1 MVLDRDVLAGALNAT
16 ATATS
21 TRRAGSTSFEA
32 PEPAP
37 AQSSASDA
45 HAPNSSG
52 GQKSAR
58 PRPVDAEALAALM
71 AVLDDDDFD
80 MDAFQAALDSAA
92 PSQPQQQPQQQQQ
105 WVRGSEG
112 TSASSD
118 AGGQSPP
125 PVPSREHRNA
135 MPARPTHAPPQPLLG
150 TQRSGSL
157 SDAGGARSPLATTS
171 TAAASP
177 ATATPATT
185 TSSGKTYAK
194 YLEEASKEDFRDLD
208 EQQFLYESG
217 FDSEGRTVVVVVG
230 CNLPARAVSLER
242 LFLYCI
248 RTLDAVVERD
258 YVLVYLA
265 ANQSAANRP
274 SFKWMRRVYSVFNRK
289 YKKNLKRLYI
299 IKPSHWIKLVLSCF
313 RPFVSSKF
321 WAKVVL
327 LGAVNDVYAH
337 ISPTQLRFPARVVEA
352 LAQSRPLFG
361 VPLAEALE
369 TPSHVQNG
377 LPIVVAQCLRFLY
390 EHGLGVEGI
399 FRVPGDRALLNELR
413 TAYDAGERVDLAVVR
428 DPHAVASLLKMY
440 LRDLPEPL
448 IPEALYDPL
457 LATQTDPA
465 LAPAAAHARIRALLA
480 ALPAPNTHVLQH
492 VLAFAAEL
500 ARHSRTN
507 KMSVENVSLC
517 FGPTLMWRS
526 TAPDPLAMLHEL
538 ASVNSLIRT
547 LIEHRELLPAAQPL
561 PAPPAE
567 PAPRHTP
574 PPRPPPGPPPH
585 PPVQPRRPAPP
596 PPTSQHQPTLP
607 PKASS

>member
-1 MVLDRDVLAGALNAT
+1 MT
-16 ATATS
+16 T
-21 TRRAGSTSFEA
+21 
-32 PEPAP
+32 P
-37 AQSSASDA
+37 
-45 HAPNSSG
+45 
-52 GQKSAR
+52 
-58 PRPVDAEALAALM
+58 
-71 AVLDDDDFD
+71 
-80 MDAFQAALDSAA
+80 
-92 PSQPQQQPQQQQQ
+92 
-105 WVRGSEG
+105 
-112 TSASSD
+112 
-118 AGGQSPP
+118 
-125 PVPSREHRNA
+125 
-135 MPARPTHAPPQPLLG
+135 PPQPQPLFGCCNHLCDG
-150 TQRSGSL
+150 TQS
-157 SDAGGARSPLATTS
+157 
-171 TAAASP
+171 
-177 ATATPATT
+177 
-185 TSSGKTYAK
+185 
-194 YLEEASKEDFRDLD
+194 YLEEASKEDFSDLD
-208 EQQFLYESG
+208 EQQFLYKSG
-217 FDSEGRTVVVVVG
+217 FDSEGRTVVVLVG
-230 CNLPARAVSLER
+230 CNLPARAVSLNR

-248 RTLDAVVERD
+248 RTLDPVVERD

-299 IKPSHWIKLVLSCF
+299 IKPSHWIKLMLTCF
-313 RPFVSSKF
+313 KPFVSGKF
-321 WAKVVL
+321 WAKVVQL
-327 LGAVNDVYAH
+327 DALNDVYSH
-337 ISPTQLRFPARVVEA
+337 ISPTQLRFPARVIEA

-413 TAYDAGERVDLAVVR
+413 TAYDAGDRVDLATVR

-457 LATQTDPA
+457 LETQTDPA
-465 LAPAAAHARIRALLA
+465 LAPAAAHARIRELLA
-480 ALPAPNTHVLQH
+480 TMPAPNTHVLQH
-492 VLAFAAEL
+492 VIAFAAEL
-500 ARHSRTN
+500 ARHSSTN

-547 LIEHRELLPAAQPL
+547 LIEHRELLPAAQTPAL
-561 PAPPAE
+561 PVEPSQQQPEQQPAQQQSQQQQQSQ
-567 PAPRHTP
+567 PQQPQPQPQPPRHTP
-574 PPRPPPGPPPH
+574 PTRPPPGPPPH

-596 PPTSQHQPTLP
+596 PPSGPAAQPMQQHQQQQQQRQP
-607 PKASS
+607 PHPPPRPPRHEQPSTAQ

>member
-1 MVLDRDVLAGALNAT
+1 M
-16 ATATS
+16 
-21 TRRAGSTSFEA
+21 
-32 PEPAP
+32 
-37 AQSSASDA
+37 
-45 HAPNSSG
+45 
-52 GQKSAR
+52 
-58 PRPVDAEALAALM
+58 
-71 AVLDDDDFD
+71 
-80 MDAFQAALDSAA
+80 
-92 PSQPQQQPQQQQQ
+92 
-105 WVRGSEG
+105 
-112 TSASSD
+112 
-118 AGGQSPP
+118 
-125 PVPSREHRNA
+125 
-135 MPARPTHAPPQPLLG
+135 
-150 TQRSGSL
+150 
-157 SDAGGARSPLATTS
+157 
-171 TAAASP
+171 
-177 ATATPATT
+177 
-185 TSSGKTYAK
+185 
-194 YLEEASKEDFRDLD
+194 
-208 EQQFLYESG
+208 
-217 FDSEGRTVVVVVG
+217 VVVVG
-230 CNLPARAVSLER
+230 CNLPARAVSLNR

-248 RTLDAVVERD
+248 RTLDPVVERD

-265 ANQSAANRP
+265 ANQSSANRP

-299 IKPSHWIKLVLSCF
+299 IKPSHWIKLMLTCF
-313 RPFVSSKF
+313 KPFVSGKF
-321 WAKVVL
+321 WGKVVQL
-327 LGAVNDVYAH
+327 DAVNDVYSH
-337 ISPTQLRFPARVVEA
+337 ISPTQLRFPARVIEA
-352 LAQSRPLFG
+352 IAQSRPLFG

-413 TAYDAGERVDLAVVR
+413 TAYDAGERVDLAAVR

-465 LAPAAAHARIRALLA
+465 LAQAPAAAHARVRELLA
-480 ALPAPNTHVLQH
+480 TMPAPNTHVLQH
-492 VLAFAAEL
+492 VIAFAAEL
-500 ARHSRTN
+500 ARHSSTN

-547 LIEHRELLPAAQPL
+547 LIEHRELLPAAPPLL
-561 PAPPAE
+561 PAAPPTAPPGAD
-567 PAPRHTP
+567 PAPAPAPSPQPRHTP

-596 PPTSQHQPTLP
+596 PPADHQAPRQLP
-607 PKASS
+607 HPPPRPPRPEQPATAQ